1 MNQFCQQTSDMQE
14 LKITMKSLV
23 GVGWLVGW

>member
-1 MNQFCQQTSDMQE
+1 MQE

-23 GVGWLVGW
+23 GVGWLVGWWCRVYM